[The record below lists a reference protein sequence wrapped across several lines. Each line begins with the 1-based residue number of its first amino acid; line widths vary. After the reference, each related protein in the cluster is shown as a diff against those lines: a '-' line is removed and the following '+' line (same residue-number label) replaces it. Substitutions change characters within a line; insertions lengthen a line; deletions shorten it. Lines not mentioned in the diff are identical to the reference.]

1 VLALIGLDIRSELI
15 HPFLSHFPVALLLLV
30 MVLTPLLMLF
40 KDSEYKR
47 NMAMFNRFMLIIGV
61 VSFLPVII
69 TGQIAG
75 DIVGEHICD
84 LMVIYYH
91 KQWAYYTAIVFV
103 LVFALELVVYLSE
116 KHQKDWKFPQSW
128 QIKILMVVLLLLGG
142 YCLLKTGHYGGQ
154 LVYEQG
160 AGIENFNSTCQY

>member
-1 VLALIGLDIRSELI
+1 MLASLGLDIRAELI

-30 MVLTPLLMLF
+30 MGISPLIMLLKESSF
-40 KDSEYKR
+40 KH
-47 NMAMFNRFMLIIGV
+47 NMAMVNRFMLIFGV
-61 VSFLPVII
+61 ISSIPVII

-91 KQWAYYTAIVFV
+91 KQWAYYTAIAFILVAV
-103 LVFALELVVYLSE
+103 LDVVTYLSA
-116 KHQKDWKFPQSW
+116 KHQQSWKFPHSW
-128 QIKILMVVLLLLGG
+128 QMKGLMVTLLLLGAF
-142 YCLLKTGHYGGQ
+142 CLLKTGHFGGK

-160 AGIENFNSTCQY
+160 AGIENFKSTCQY